1 MRKKGHVNAEKK
13 IFFYRLQMN
22 RKCKAVL
29 FFFVASTGCMSYWL
43 MDSGKAVSKV
53 RRSLYLEDD
62 MNSTNQDAMRMVD
75 LLINISNHPEIQD
88 LVIFP
93 NISVENSTIA
103 DSNVSFLRHAD
114 INTVK

>member
-62 MNSTNQDAMRMVD
+62 MNSTNQNNYFD
-75 LLINISNHPEIQD
+75 
-88 LVIFP
+88 
-93 NISVENSTIA
+93 VEKAKNKVG
-103 DSNVSFLRHAD
+103 NGEKKLF
-114 INTVK
+114 